1 MKYASILAT
10 VMLFTGSAVVRSQIA
25 AGTIV
30 PVSPCGSLNADRP
43 RPGQE
48 IRAEVMQ
55 DAPGTPIR
63 RRARILGQ
71 VVAAIPSKSGA
82 AKLVLRFDAVE
93 MHGQRLPLKSSLR
106 ASASFMEVEAAQVPE
121 EMSSRGI
128 TPEVATTLQIGG
140 EDVYRGGGPVAS
152 GDTAV
157 GLPTAYGVLAV
168 PRARLGQPCR
178 GVVDGNARPQA
189 LWLFSSDACGVYGY
203 SNIRIAEAGR
213 MDSAGTI
220 TLVAA
225 TGRLKLYDGS
235 GLLLRI
241 QGS

>member
-1 MKYASILAT
+1 MKYASILAAAL
-10 VMLFTGSAVVRSQIA
+10 VFGGSAVAQPQIP
-25 AGTIV
+25 AGTII
-30 PVSPCGSLNADRP
+30 PVSLCGSLNADRA
-43 RPGQE
+43 RPGEE

-55 DAPGTPIR
+55 DVPGTPIR

-71 VVAAIPSKSGA
+71 IVAAEPSRSGS

-106 ASASFMEVEAAQVPE
+106 ALASFTEVEAAQIPE

-128 TPEVATTLQIGG
+128 TPEVATTRQIGG
-140 EDVYRGGGPVAS
+140 EDVYRGGGPVAT

-157 GLPTAYGVLAV
+157 GRPTPYGVLAV
-168 PRARLGQPCR
+168 PRARSDEPCR
-178 GVVDGNARPQA
+178 GVVEGNARPQA

-203 SNIRIAEAGR
+203 SNIRIADAGR
-213 MDSAGTI
+213 SDSAGTI
-220 TLVAA
+220 TLVAD

-235 GLLLRI
+235 GMLLRI